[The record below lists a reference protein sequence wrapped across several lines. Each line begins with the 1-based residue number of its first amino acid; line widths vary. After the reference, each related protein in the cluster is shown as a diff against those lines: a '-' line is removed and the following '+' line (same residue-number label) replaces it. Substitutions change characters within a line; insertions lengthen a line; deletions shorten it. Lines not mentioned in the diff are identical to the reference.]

1 VTDLDEIR
9 SSISSLHQ
17 KLDKT
22 LMLLEAMQSRK
33 GAALRGPKPK
43 PSPLTQEDITALQA
57 QFAGLYERWLN
68 EDEFGTKDAL
78 EQLDP
83 DQLRR
88 LADANNLNVTSKM
101 SKEKVLQLIGAR
113 FREKRQLHM
122 PTGLREKP

>member
-1 VTDLDEIR
+1 
-9 SSISSLHQ
+9 
-17 KLDKT
+17 
-22 LMLLEAMQSRK
+22 MLLEAMQPRK
-33 GAALRGPKPK
+33 GSPLRGSKPK
-43 PSPLTQEDITALQA
+43 SSPLTQEDITALQA
-57 QFAGLYERWLN
+57 QFASLYERWLN

-88 LADANNLNVTSKM
+88 LADANNFNVTSKM

-122 PTGLREKP
+122 PTGL